1 MQTELLVGIC
11 ERIYNELMNES
22 DPRFDAAWQALYRA
36 QVRVQSVLDLAFND
50 AGLPGTDVFSALRE
64 LQKSEETSAKDLED
78 ALLMPQYGVSRLLSR
93 MERQGLIKRTTGKQ
107 DHRQKV
113 LQITAKGRSNLAA
126 MGKTYH
132 DVLSSFF
139 SARAKPGQLE
149 RMAKLLELLDS
160 DPA

>member
-1 MQTELLVGIC
+1 
-11 ERIYNELMNES
+11 MNES
-22 DPRFDAAWQALYRA
+22 DPRFDVAWQALYRA